1 MNQRIWLSDFNY
13 RDGAFHVKKTG
24 ATIPF
29 SSRLLHDVF
38 AFFAFYF
45 FTQTWRIGRWLTGHR
60 RPTIAFVPDKPR
72 PWYFI
77 WPVMHVAGAKI
88 TTETDKAD
96 IVFQFD
102 DSTVADHT
110 VPVTK
115 PGAVIVNFDCR
126 DISKTLIAKAFSA
139 SSGYDLAV
147 DPRTYTGPM
156 VEKGEGN
163 GAHDGRIIVGP
174 TQPIDGKTYQKLV
187 DNEIP
192 GGMVEDL
199 RTCIVGGEPTI
210 VFRKR
215 RLLERRFLNEN
226 QEVILDQPKLVYSKE
241 EIEIIRDFAARIG
254 LDWGGVDVLRDRHTG
269 QIHIVDANKTDMG
282 PPIALPFGG
291 KLRATRRM
299 AKAFARAFQP
309 RRV

>member
-29 SSRLLHDVF
+29 NLRLLHDVF
-38 AFFAFYF
+38 AWFAFYF
-45 FTQTWRIGRWLTGHR
+45 FTQSWRIGRWLTGHR

-77 WPVMHVAGAKI
+77 WPVLHVAGAKI
-88 TTETDKAD
+88 ITETDKAD

-102 DSTVADHT
+102 DSTIADHP
-110 VPVTK
+110 VPKTK
-115 PGAVIVNFDCR
+115 PGATIVNFNCR
-126 DISKTLIAKAFSA
+126 DISKTLIAKAFTEA
-139 SSGYDLAV
+139 SGYDLAV
-147 DPRTYTGPM
+147 EPTQYDGPM
-156 VEKGEGN
+156 VEKGEDN

-174 TQPIDGKTYQKLV
+174 VARTEGKTYQKLV

-226 QEVILDQPKLVYSKE
+226 EEVILDQPRLVYTKE
-241 EIEIIRDFAARIG
+241 ELSLIRDFAARIG

-269 QIHIVDANKTDMG
+269 KIHIVDANKTDMG
-282 PPIALPFGG
+282 PPVALALGG

-299 AKAFARAFQP
+299 AKAFARAFQS
-309 RRV
+309 RR

>member
-1 MNQRIWLSDFNY
+1 MSQRIWFSDFNF
-13 RDGAFHVKKTG
+13 RNGALHVKKTG

-29 SSRLLHDVF
+29 TFGLMHDVF

-45 FTQTWRIGRWLTGHR
+45 FAQTWRIGRWLSGHR

-77 WPVMHVAGAKI
+77 WPVMHLAGAKVV
-88 TTETDKAD
+88 TDTDQAD

-102 DSTVADHT
+102 DSTLADHE
-110 VPVTK
+110 VPTTK
-115 PGAVIVNFDCR
+115 PGSVIVNFDCR
-126 DISKTLIAKAFSA
+126 DISKTLIAKAFTEA
-139 SSGYDLAV
+139 AGYDLAV
-147 DPRTYTGPM
+147 DPETYDGPM
-156 VEKGEGN
+156 VEKGENN

-174 TQPIDGKTYQKLV
+174 MAPIAGKTYQKLI

-226 QEVILDQPKLVYSKE
+226 KEVILDQPKLVYSPE
-241 EIEIIRDFAARIG
+241 EMEIIRRFAARIG
-254 LDWGGVDVLRDRHTG
+254 LEWGGVDVLRDRRTG
-269 QIHIVDANKTDMG
+269 KIHIVDANKTDMG
-282 PPIALPFGG
+282 PPTALPFGG

-309 RRV
+309 RRL